1 FTHRKETTQQS
12 FVITLVMLPIV
23 ISVIILLIGNNVAR
37 AFSLA
42 GAFSIIRFRSAPG
55 DAKDMSYIF
64 FTLAVGLACGMGY
77 IGYAALITVVLCLL
91 MMLLSVFQFG
101 RSKTTQLQ
109 LKITVPEHLNYQD
122 LFDEVLENY
131 TTSYRL
137 ERVRTREFG
146 ALFEV
151 SYRIQLKDVSKQ
163 KEFLDLIR
171 CRNGNLNVSL
181 ILCDFGTDS
190 Y

>member
-1 FTHRKETTQQS
+1 
-12 FVITLVMLPIV
+12 
-23 ISVIILLIGNNVAR
+23 
-37 AFSLA
+37 
-42 GAFSIIRFRSAPG
+42 
-55 DAKDMSYIF
+55 MSYIF